1 MKGTELA
8 MVKMNANLRDR
19 VTVEK
24 NETSYNPKA
33 DLNLSKQILDLI
45 KCINKMYGRTLT
57 FEVSSPCI

>member
-1 MKGTELA
+1 

-19 VTVEK
+19 ITVEK

-57 FEVSSPCI
+57 FEVSHA